1 MGPCHFWIGNLLAHQ
16 WKARFP
22 KEISLRQLNAYGIP
36 IARVFFSLAIQ
47 IENATWPTCQEVN
60 MPGKKLA
67 LFFSFLMLVAALL
80 ATPSALAQST
90 ATLQGTVTDSKGAVL
105 PNATVVVRNRS
116 TSAERT
122 TQTDSEGNYQVAA
135 LPVGNYTIEVKV
147 QGFKTQVAD
156 QVTVEVA
163 KTVVQNF
170 QLDVGAIS
178 EQVLVSSDVPVIETT
193 TTSVGT
199 VINQRTVQEIP
210 LNGRHFVDLGLL
222 IPGSVTPPQNGFLTA
237 PLRGQGSFA
246 FNTAGA
252 REDTVNFMINGVNL
266 NDMVQNQITFQPS
279 INTVQEFKAD
289 NSTFSAEYGRNSG
302 AIVNIAT
309 RSGANQYHGELFEFL
324 RNEALDARNFFE
336 RTSEPAPF
344 KRNQFGFNI
353 GGPVNIPHF
362 GEGGPILS
370 YNGKNQTFFF
380 LSYEGLR
387 QRQGLTISGVTVPTD
402 AQRAA
407 VTDPVILKLLPLI
420 PRPNVGA
427 SGFSGS
433 ATAPVNIDQWTIDLS
448 HNMGANDRLHGY
460 YAHQRDERGEPTL
473 QGNSVPGFGDTRRS
487 RRQIFTLNETHSFGS
502 SVVNEARFGFNR
514 IHITFTPNAQLNP
527 LDFGIH
533 NGVTEPIGLPQMAV
547 TGTGLNLG
555 GPAGFPQGRS
565 DTTFVLSDTLSYLR
579 GNHSFK
585 FGGEWRRFYNNNTNR
600 DTGNFAF
607 ANMAAFLN
615 GTANTFAV
623 TLGDV
628 SSAIAQG
635 ALGLFV
641 QDNYKLRPNFTLELG
656 FRYDWL
662 MSPTERFDRFVD
674 FVPEIVSLVRVN
686 NGIAPVYHTNAKNFQ
701 PRLGFSW
708 DPFKDGKT
716 SVRGA
721 YAILAD
727 QPVTN
732 LVTGNATNPP
742 FATAVALPANTTTKL
757 SEATDPGHAVPGST
771 VSPSSS
777 DPEFDNGYVQSWNLN
792 VQREIGRGLAVTAGY
807 FGSKGTHLRISRNL
821 NQTFLNAALNP
832 VRPFPNLASSSPIA
846 PGLPLLNITFREG
859 TSNSNYNALWLT
871 ATKRLS
877 GGLQFNASYTFSKS
891 IDYNS
896 QSSQGVTVQ
905 DSYNLRGDRG
915 LSDFDARHR
924 FVVSGLYE
932 LPFKGNQLKEGWQ
945 LSMITQSQSGNP
957 VTLLA
962 GNAAAIG
969 AIQAASANSLTGLAT
984 LRPDINGPVT
994 ISPTAA
1000 ASGIGVQ
1007 WFPNLVCDPRPGGKC
1022 PSGSAVILPV
1032 AAVGNRTIYHF
1043 GSMGRNVL
1051 IGPRFNNTDVSLIKR
1066 TKLGEHQLIEFRWE
1080 VFDVF
1085 NHANFGQPGR
1095 VAQVDSTAFGLITNT
1110 RFPTG
1115 DSGSSRQMQFA
1126 LKYKF

>member
-1 MGPCHFWIGNLLAHQ
+1 ML
-16 WKARFP
+16 
-22 KEISLRQLNAYGIP
+22 S
-36 IARVFFSLAIQ
+36 
-47 IENATWPTCQEVN
+47 
-60 MPGKKLA
+60 KKTA
-67 LFFSFLMLVAALL
+67 LFFSLFLLVAGLL
-80 ATPSALAQST
+80 VSSPVLAQST
-90 ATLQGTVTDSKGAVL
+90 ATLQGTVTDSKGAVI
-105 PNATVVVRNRS
+105 PNATVTVRNRS
-116 TSAERT
+116 TSFERT
-122 TQTDSEGNYQVAA
+122 TQTDTDGNYQVAA
-135 LPVGNYTIEVKV
+135 LPVGTYTVEAKIE
-147 QGFKTQVAD
+147 GFKTQVAD
-156 QVTVEVA
+156 HVTVEVA
-163 KTVVQNF
+163 KTVIQNF
-170 QLDVGAIS
+170 QMDVGAIS
-178 EQVLVSSDVPVIETT
+178 EHVQVSSDVPVIETA

-309 RSGANQYHGELFEFL
+309 RSGTNEYHGELFEFL
-324 RNEALDARNFFE
+324 RNDIFDARNFFE
-336 RTSEPAPF
+336 RTNDPAPF
-344 KRNQFGFNI
+344 KRNQFGFNL
-353 GGPVNIPHF
+353 GGPLNLPHF
-362 GEGGPILS
+362 GEGGPVFG
-370 YNGKNQTFFF
+370 YNGKNRTFFF
-380 LSYEGLR
+380 FSYEGLR
-387 QRQGLTISGVTVPTD
+387 QRQGLTIAGVTVPTD

-407 VTDPVILKLLPLI
+407 VTDPVILQLLPLI
-420 PRPNVGA
+420 PRANVGA

-433 ATAPVNIDQWTIDLS
+433 ATAPVDLDQWTIDVN
-448 HNMGANDRLHGY
+448 HNLGVNDRLHGY
-460 YAHQRDERGEPTL
+460 YAIQRDERGEPTL
-473 QGNSVPGFGDTRRS
+473 QGNSIPGFGDTRQS
-487 RRQIFTLNETHSFGS
+487 RRQIFTLNETHTFGAA
-502 SVVNEARFGFNR
+502 VVNEVRFGFNR
-514 IHITFTPNAQLNP
+514 IHISFTPNAQLNP
-527 LDFGIH
+527 LDFGIR
-533 NGVTEPIGLPQMAV
+533 NGVTEPIGLPQILV
-547 TGTGLNLG
+547 TGTGLNFG

-565 DTTFVLSDTLSYLR
+565 DTTFVVSDTLSYLR
-579 GNHSFK
+579 GNHSFR
-585 FGGEWRRFYNNNTNR
+585 FGGEWRRFYNNNTNK
-600 DTGNFAF
+600 DTGTFAF

-615 GTANTFAV
+615 GTANAFNI
-623 TLGDV
+623 TLGDLNRGITDV
-628 SSAIAQG
+628 STAIAQG
-635 ALGLFV
+635 ALGFFV
-641 QDNYKLRPNFTLELG
+641 QDNYKIRPNLTLELG

-662 MSPTERFDRFVD
+662 MSPTERYDRFVD
-674 FVPEIVSLVRVN
+674 YVPEINSLVRVN
-686 NGIAPVYHTNAKNFQ
+686 NGIAPVYQTNATNFQ
-701 PRLGFSW
+701 PRLGFAW

-742 FATAVALPANTTTKL
+742 FATSVALPANTTTQL
-757 SEATDPGHAVPGST
+757 SNATSNAVPGAT

-777 DPEFDNGYVQSWNLN
+777 DPGFNNGYVQSWNLN
-792 VQREIGRGLAVTAGY
+792 VQREIGQGLAVTVGY
-807 FGSKGTHLRISRNL
+807 FGSKGTNLRITRNL

-832 VRPFPNLASSSPIA
+832 VRPFPTLSPTSPIR
-846 PGLPLLNITFREG
+846 PGAPLLNITFREG

-871 ATKRLS
+871 ATKRMS
-877 GGLQFNASYTFSKS
+877 KGLQFNASYTFSKS

-932 LPFKGNQLKEGWQ
+932 LPFSGNQLKEGWQ
-945 LSMITQSQSGNP
+945 LSFITQSQSGNP

-962 GNAAAIG
+962 GNAGALAGGIPAAN
-969 AIQAASANSLTGLAT
+969 ANSLTGLAT
-984 LRPDINGPVT
+984 LRPDVSGPVT
-994 ISPTAA
+994 ISSGPAA
-1000 ASGIGVQ
+1000 TGIGVQ
-1007 WFPNLVCDPRPGGKC
+1007 WFPNQVCDPRPGGSC
-1022 PSGSAVILPV
+1022 PSGATVILPV
-1032 AAVGNRTIYHF
+1032 GFVGGKTIYHF
-1043 GSMGRNVL
+1043 GSMGRNVI
-1051 IGPRFNNTDVSLIKR
+1051 IGPRFNNTDISLIKR
-1066 TKLGEHQLIEFRWE
+1066 TKLSENQLIEFRWE

-1095 VAQVDSTAFGLITNT
+1095 VAQVGSTAFGVITNT

>member
-1 MGPCHFWIGNLLAHQ
+1 MLSKRIALL
-16 WKARFP
+16 FP
-22 KEISLRQLNAYGIP
+22 L
-36 IARVFFSLAIQ
+36 
-47 IENATWPTCQEVN
+47 
-60 MPGKKLA
+60 
-67 LFFSFLMLVAALL
+67 LMLVAAF
-80 ATPSALAQST
+80 ATSSALAQST
-90 ATLQGTVTDSKGAVL
+90 ATVQGTVTDTKGAVI
-105 PNATVVVRNRS
+105 PNATVVVRNRNTS
-116 TSAERT
+116 TERT

-135 LPVGNYTIEVKV
+135 LPVGVYTIEVRV

-156 QVTVEVA
+156 QVTLEVA
-163 KTVVQNF
+163 KTIVQNF
-170 QLDVGAIS
+170 QMDVGALS

-246 FNTAGA
+246 INTAGN
-252 REDTVNFMINGVNL
+252 REDTVNFMINGINL

-309 RSGANQYHGELFEFL
+309 RSGVNDYHGELFEFL
-324 RNEALDARNFFE
+324 RNDVFDARNFFE
-336 RTSEPAPF
+336 RTTNPAPF

-353 GGPVNIPHF
+353 GGPFNLPHF
-362 GEGGPILS
+362 GSGGPVFS
-370 YNGKNQTFFF
+370 YHGKNRTFFF
-380 LSYEGLR
+380 FSYEGLR
-387 QRQGLTISGVTVPTD
+387 QRQGLTVSGVTVPTV

-407 VTDPVILKLLPLI
+407 VTDPVIKQLLPLI
-420 PRPNVGA
+420 PLPNVGA
-427 SGFSGS
+427 TGFAGS
-433 ATAPVNIDQWTIDLS
+433 ATAPVNIDQGTLDIN
-448 HNMGANDRLHGY
+448 HNIGVNDRLHGY
-460 YAHQRDERGEPTL
+460 YALQRDQRGEPTL
-473 QGNSVPGFGDTRRS
+473 QGNSVPGFGDTRQS
-487 RRQIFTLNETHSFGS
+487 RRQIFTLNETHTFGAAI
-502 SVVNEARFGFNR
+502 VNEARFGFNR
-514 IHITFTPNAQLNP
+514 IHISFTPNAQLNP
-527 LDFGIH
+527 LNFGIK
-533 NGVTEPIGLPQMAV
+533 NGVTEPLGLPQMAV
-547 TGTGLNLG
+547 GGTGLNFG

-565 DTTFVLSDTLSYLR
+565 DTTYVVSDTLSYLR
-579 GNHSFK
+579 GSHSFR
-585 FGGEWRRFYNNNTNR
+585 FGGEWRRFYNNNTNK
-600 DTGNFAF
+600 DTGSFGF
-607 ANMAAFLN
+607 ANMAAFLA
-615 GTANTFAV
+615 GTANTFNV

-635 ALGLFV
+635 ALGFFV
-641 QDNYKLRPNFTLELG
+641 LDNYKVRSNLSFELG

-662 MSPTERFDRFVD
+662 MSPTERFDKFVD
-674 FVPEIVSLVRVN
+674 FVPEIDSLVRVN
-686 NGIAPVYHTNAKNFQ
+686 HGIAPVYHTNSRNFQ
-701 PRLGFSW
+701 PRLGFVW

-716 SVRGA
+716 SIRGA

-732 LVTGNATNPP
+732 LVTGNASNPP
-742 FATAVALPANTTTKL
+742 FATAVALPANSTTQL
-757 SEATDPGHAVPGST
+757 FNAACPAGCNSVPGAT
-771 VSPSSS
+771 ISPSSS
-777 DPEFDNGYVQSWNLN
+777 DPEFDNGYIQSWNLN
-792 VQREIGRGLAVTAGY
+792 VQRELRQGLAVTAGY
-807 FGSKGTHLRISRNL
+807 FGSKGTHLRITRNL

-832 VRPFPNLASSSPIA
+832 VRRFPALSPSSPIS
-846 PGLPLLNITFREG
+846 PGVPLLNITFREG
-859 TSNSNYNALWLT
+859 TSNSNYNALWVT
-871 ATKRLS
+871 ANKRM
-877 GGLQFNASYTFSKS
+877 GKGLQFNASYTFSKS

-905 DSYNLRGDRG
+905 DSYNLLGDRG

-924 FVVSGLYE
+924 FVISGLYE

-945 LSMITQSQSGNP
+945 LSFIEQSQSGNP

-969 AIQAASANSLTGLAT
+969 ATIPAANANSLTGLAT
-984 LRPDINGPVT
+984 LRPDISGPVT
-994 ISPTAA
+994 ISPVAA

-1007 WFPNLVCDPRPGGKC
+1007 WFPNLVCDPRPGGSC
-1022 PSGSAVILPV
+1022 PSGSVVVLPV
-1032 AAVGNRTIYHF
+1032 QFINGKTIYHF
-1043 GSMGRNVL
+1043 GSLGRNVV
-1051 IGPRFNNTDVSLIKR
+1051 IGPGFNNTDLSLIKR
-1066 TKLGEHQLIEFRWE
+1066 TKLGERQMIEFRWE
-1080 VFDVF
+1080 VFDIF

-1095 VAQVDSTAFGLITNT
+1095 VAQVGSTTFGVITNT